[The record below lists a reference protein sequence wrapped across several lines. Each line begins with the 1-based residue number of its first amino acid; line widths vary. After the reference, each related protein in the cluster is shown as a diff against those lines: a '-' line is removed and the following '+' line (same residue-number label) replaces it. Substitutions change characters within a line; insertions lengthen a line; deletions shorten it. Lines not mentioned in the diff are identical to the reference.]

1 MSGTYEAENPTDQQ
15 CRHCGLYFR
24 AQGIHNHE
32 SSCYLDGHDTM
43 IQPVDES
50 RGEVDD
56 PERVGRTES
65 PTLDEPDES
74 PTLDPKKTVTD
85 GGNPALDAPE
95 PVATDGGQD
104 TGGVCPD
111 CGSEDYFDATAV
123 LEARNCDGSA
133 AALLDEHN
141 RVCAAC
147 GEVYDA

>member
-1 MSGTYEAENPTDQQ
+1 MSGTYEPESPTDQQ

-32 SSCYLDGHDTM
+32 SSCYLDGHDAM

-50 RGEVDD
+50 RGEVED

-65 PTLDEPDES
+65 PTLDEPDET
-74 PTLDPKKTVTD
+74 PTPDPEQAVTD

-104 TGGVCPD
+104 ESACPD
-111 CGSEDYFDATAV
+111 CGSRDYFDADDV
-123 LEARNCDGSA
+123 RRARDCGGSA
-133 AALLDEHN
+133 AELLDEHD
-141 RVCAAC
+141 RVCADC